1 MLARFVCCITLG
13 FLGLPYVLQGLCAL
27 AGFVCHAT
35 LGSLSPHLFGATVH
49 ELLTGWEVQLSLF
62 TALQVPALPG
72 FSKTLQ
78 LPLGPACEGVS
89 LCTGTPVLG
98 RSPSLGAQV
107 PAQKFSVFPLFM
119 SPSFLL
125 PHFGELNLSP
135 WRPGVFC
142 CYLEFVLC
150 RSCSI
155 SSWVLD
161 VSGGRLVISP
171 PYSSTIFFCLQVS
184 AFLTSFQVTP
194 MQLVRTPSWSRKT
207 IKNHSI
213 NSAISTS
220 QFYKSTYIHCL
231 RRHGHMWLQYLWLHT
246 ELCTPGAGV

>member
-1 MLARFVCCITLG
+1 M
-13 FLGLPYVLQGLCAL
+13 
-27 AGFVCHAT
+27 
-35 LGSLSPHLFGATVH
+35 
-49 ELLTGWEVQLSLF
+49 
-62 TALQVPALPG
+62 
-72 FSKTLQ
+72 LQ

-89 LCTGTPVLG
+89 LCTGTPVSG

-107 PAQKFSVFPLFM
+107 PAQKFSVFSLFM

-125 PHFGELNLSP
+125 PHFRELNLSP

-142 CYLEFVLC
+142 CHLEFVLC

-155 SSWVLD
+155 SSWVFD
-161 VSGGRLVISP
+161 VSGGRLVISL

-194 MQLVRTPSWSRKT
+194 MQLVRIPSWSRKT
-207 IKNHSI
+207 IKNHSR

-231 RRHGHMWLQYLWLHT
+231 SRHGHMWLQYLWIHT